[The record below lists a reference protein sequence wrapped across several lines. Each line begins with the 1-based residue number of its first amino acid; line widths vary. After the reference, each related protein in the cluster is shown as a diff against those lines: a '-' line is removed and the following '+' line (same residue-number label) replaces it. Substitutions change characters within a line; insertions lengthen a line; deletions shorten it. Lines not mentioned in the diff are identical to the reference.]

1 MALLTDD
8 FISRRESVLG
18 PKSIHK
24 TGEGLRNLLCYVFLS
39 FLPSASHGH
48 LVLVPKYAFQCLEAK
63 VVLLPEQDSDT
74 KLCFSLSKNPLSSFH
89 HTKVEAF

>member
-8 FISRRESVLG
+8 FISRRESMLG
-18 PKSIHK
+18 AKSIHK

-48 LVLVPKYAFQCLEAK
+48 LVLVPKYAF
-63 VVLLPEQDSDT
+63 
-74 KLCFSLSKNPLSSFH
+74 
-89 HTKVEAF
+89 